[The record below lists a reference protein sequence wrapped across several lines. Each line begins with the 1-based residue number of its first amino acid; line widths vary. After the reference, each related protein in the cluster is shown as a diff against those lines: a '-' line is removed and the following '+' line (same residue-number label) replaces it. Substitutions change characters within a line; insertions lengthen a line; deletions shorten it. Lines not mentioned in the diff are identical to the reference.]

1 MSSDQMNAIVQS
13 LEQKMEK
20 LLGQITTVR
29 AENQKLKSDLATIRT
44 ENDRLSKDLAAL
56 KLTQQS
62 QASDVRDRL
71 SNLTALLD
79 RLDSE
84 LT

>member
-1 MSSDQMNAIVQS
+1 MTSDQMNAIVQS

-20 LLGQITTVR
+20 LLGQINTVR
-29 AENQKLKSDLATIRT
+29 TENQKLKSDLSSLRQ
-44 ENDRLSKDLAAL
+44 ENDRLAKELAAL

-71 SNLTALLD
+71 MNLTTLLD